1 MSGRKTIAVIGA
13 TGAQGGGLVRAILS
27 DPKGDFS
34 ARVLTRDVNG
44 ARAKDFARL
53 GAEVVNAD
61 IDNSESLKESIRR
74 RLRGLLRNLFLP
86 STKNSANRS
95 FMLNPARTMLS
106 VAAVAMPSSLISTF
120 FPYAKVF
127 KPRL

>member
-13 TGAQGGGLVRAILS
+13 TGAQDGDLVRAILN

-61 IDNSESLKESIRR
+61 IDNSESLKKAFE
-74 RLRGLLRNLFLP
+74 G
-86 STKNSANRS
+86 AY
-95 FMLNPARTMLS
+95 
-106 VAAVAMPSSLISTF
+106 AAFCVTF
-120 FPYAKVF
+120 FCLPQKIL
-127 KPRL
+127 PIGPLC